1 MKMFRG
7 AAVATAIAGSMLS
20 VNAHAVNL
28 ATDGVGEVAI
38 APYYTVRD
46 GWSTLINLTNTQ
58 NVPVVV
64 QVRLHEALNSRDVLD
79 FRVALSAFDVFT
91 GVIREAE
98 DGSGPVFVPTD
109 APNDD
114 GDYTCTIPS
123 VVATPGREQPL
134 SIGGFQGPTTG
145 DDDEGPLGVDRLREG
160 YIEFIVGGY
169 AEGNKTGPITTA
181 GVINV
186 GNAIE
191 QHDCAALDN
200 AFNDVDNP
208 NVVGN
213 QTYIEQTAQQFGEP
227 ISALKFNFRLL
238 NPERGVEAGNAATT
252 WANFFNPGEV
262 IAAGADGIRGNG
274 DDVALAAGA
283 NGPDGVANSGDELV
297 VTPADNAGCTIP
309 RGVER
314 IDSADAGLNPRGNQ
328 DWQPGDAT
336 FASCQNLITAQ
347 REYQFLEPSLNDA
360 FPVVANW
367 WDDIYNEA
375 VTAVPAYVNP
385 TVADTVE
392 TLGVLAFDPTPA
404 GRGVDAMSATIQR
417 SVLFNEW
424 SNNDAFGVSTDWVV
438 TQPTKG
444 FYVDIDLTGT
454 NVTTNGLQSA
464 LNAERLEALVDYD
477 GDGVFEEEDVPYAP
491 YQSAWQETVA
501 NAQDAN
507 SCNDVSF
514 TFYDRAE
521 QTGQEPSG
529 GVIVSPAPP
538 VTVETDELCYE
549 ANIITFNGMTTFSD
563 AGGIAALN
571 RLDITTNNATSGLPD
586 AVAGWMLMALDDYDD
601 GTVQAS
607 GFVDTAALPVT
618 LNGGPGADANA
629 FGVDEFNAIRG
640 LPVIGF
646 TLKVRNFQGPQT
658 SFASTLDHGYFR
670 EYELQP

>member
-58 NVPVVV
+58 NVPVIV
-64 QVRLHEALNSRDVLD
+64 QVRFHEALNSRDVLD

-91 GVIREAE
+91 GVVREAE

-134 SIGGFQGPTTG
+134 SIGGFQGPTNG

-169 AEGNKTGPITTA
+169 AEDNGGAVRAA
-181 GVINV
+181 GTDIVNV
-186 GNAIE
+186 GAAIE
-191 QHDCAALDN
+191 DHDCAALDI
-200 AFNDVDNP
+200 AFNDINNP
-208 NVVGN
+208 NTGD
-213 QTYIEQTAQQFGEP
+213 QRILETARQVGEP
-227 ISALKFNFRLL
+227 INALKFNFRLL

-262 IAAGADGIRGNG
+262 IAAIQDA
-274 DDVALAAGA
+274 
-283 NGPDGVANSGDELV
+283 GPDGVAGTADDNV
-297 VTPADNAGCTIP
+297 VEPADNATCDIT

-314 IDSADAGLNPRGNQ
+314 IDSADAGLTPRGTQ
-328 DWQPGDAT
+328 DWVPGDAT
-336 FASCQNLITAQ
+336 LTSCQNLITAQ

-367 WDDIYNEA
+367 WDDAYNSA
-375 VTAVPAYVNP
+375 VTAVPTYVNP
-385 TVADTVE
+385 TTGDTVE

-404 GRGVDAMSATIQR
+404 ARGVDAMSATIQR
-417 SVLFNEW
+417 SVVFNEW

-454 NVTTNGLQSA
+454 NITTNGLQSA
-464 LNAERLEALVDYD
+464 LNSERLEALVDFD
-477 GDGVFEEEDVPYAP
+477 GDGTFEEADVPYAP
-491 YQSAWQETVA
+491 YQSAWEESA
-501 NAQDAN
+501 AGAQDAR
-507 SCNDVSF
+507 SCNEVSF

-521 QTGQEPSG
+521 QTGQAPTG

-549 ANIITFNGMTTFSD
+549 ANVVTFNGMTTFSD

-571 RLDITTNNATSGLPD
+571 RLNIVTNDAGSGLPD
-586 AVAGWMLMALDDYDD
+586 AVAGWMLMSLDDFDD
-601 GTVQAS
+601 DNAGTAGIETASLPVDLTGSADARVQAFT
-607 GFVDTAALPVT
+607 G
-618 LNGGPGADANA
+618 
-629 FGVDEFNAIRG
+629 IRG

-670 EYELQP
+670 EFD